1 VLQSS
6 VCHNSLD
13 VYLSDSRFQVPR
25 QAHRVRLISLPRA
38 ALKLRTRPLV
48 HLYLVFA
55 AKQFE
60 KMVQC
65 SIHADRQMKAVSL
78 GGAIS
83 FDGDPKSRKR
93 KRLFSRTPCRDQDQA
108 VVRPW
113 AGSAAVTKGI

>member
-78 GGAIS
+78 GAPFRS
-83 FDGDPKSRKR
+83 MATLSRGSVKDC
-93 KRLFSRTPCRDQDQA
+93 SG
-108 VVRPW
+108 RPV
-113 AGSAAVTKGI
+113 GTKTRP